1 MHNLEKF
8 HQKNRKL
15 QYRGEM
21 KKKVVGCLNQSKS
34 NWRGQG
40 RSVTP
45 DERKEDTNIRLK
57 HDRGWERN
65 VSREERRIWI
75 SGKVCSSKLRNV
87 ARRSRAPEG
96 YERIRRAEGGIEPL
110 NCEAFRLR
118 FYLLSDDAQSS
129 VDARKTNFR
138 QWCNAVWI
146 SPSFPSTR
154 SIKKWIVLVNEFLK
168 KQRYNVHSILLT
180 YWT

>member
-1 MHNLEKF
+1 MNIYKTKNWKELPCKCTQVHNLEKF

-21 KKKVVGCLNQSKS
+21 KKKVVDCLNQSKS

-65 VSREERRIWI
+65 DSREERRIWI

-96 YERIRRAEGGIEPL
+96 YERIKGGGDWTPKLRGFSSSFLSPVGWRAILG
-110 NCEAFRLR
+110 
-118 FYLLSDDAQSS
+118 
-129 VDARKTNFR
+129 
-138 QWCNAVWI
+138 W
-146 SPSFPSTR
+146 R
-154 SIKKWIVLVNEFLK
+154 SKNEFST
-168 KQRYNVHSILLT
+168 VM
-180 YWT
+180 